1 LKFFTRHPM
10 EILMKYPILYYVYDP
25 MCSWCWGYR
34 NTWLQLSQM
43 MDKKMLIQYQL
54 GGLASDTDIEMP
66 IELQVSLQ
74 GIWRNIQA
82 RLGTEFNFDFWRLC
96 TPQRSTYPACRA
108 CLIAREEG
116 KEKEMLFAIQQAYYL
131 HAKNPS
137 LKETLVELAAN
148 IGLNVDEFEAK
159 LTANEINK
167 KLEQEI
173 GSSRQLPIQ
182 GFPSLVLEVEGKYL
196 PIQIDY
202 LDWQKTYY
210 QIMSYL
216 N

>member
-1 LKFFTRHPM
+1 
-10 EILMKYPILYYVYDP
+10 MKQPILYYVYDP

-34 NTWLQLSQM
+34 NTWLKLS
-43 MDKKMLIQYQL
+43 DNLVGKVAIQYQL
-54 GGLASDTDIEMP
+54 GGLAPDSDVVMP
-66 IELQVSLQ
+66 IELQASLQ
-74 GIWRNIQA
+74 GIWRNIQEQ
-82 RLGTEFNFDFWRLC
+82 LGTEFNFDFWQLC

-116 KEKEMLFAIQQAYYL
+116 KELEMLFAIQQAYYL
-131 HAKNPS
+131 QAKNPS
-137 LKETLVELAAN
+137 LKETLIDLAGN
-148 IGLNVDEFEAK
+148 IGLNVDEFKSK
-159 LTANEINK
+159 LTAIEINK

-182 GFPSLVLEVEGKYL
+182 GFPSLVLELDGKYL
-196 PIQIDY
+196 PIQVDY
-202 LDWQKTYY
+202 LDWQKTYS

>member
-1 LKFFTRHPM
+1 
-10 EILMKYPILYYVYDP
+10 MKQPILYYVYDP

-34 NTWLQLSQM
+34 NTWLKLS
-43 MDKKMLIQYQL
+43 DNLVGKVAIQYQL
-54 GGLASDTDIEMP
+54 GGLAPDSDVVMP
-66 IELQVSLQ
+66 IELQASLQ
-74 GIWRNIQA
+74 GIWRNIQEQ
-82 RLGTEFNFDFWRLC
+82 LGTEFNFDFWRLC

-116 KEKEMLFAIQQAYYL
+116 KELEMLFAIQQAYYL
-131 HAKNPS
+131 QAKNPS
-137 LKETLVELAAN
+137 LKETLIDLAGN
-148 IGLNVDEFEAK
+148 IGLNVDEFKSK
-159 LTANEINK
+159 LTAIEINK

-182 GFPSLVLEVEGKYL
+182 GFPSLVLELDGKYL
-196 PIQIDY
+196 PIQVDY
-202 LDWQKTYY
+202 LDWQKTYS